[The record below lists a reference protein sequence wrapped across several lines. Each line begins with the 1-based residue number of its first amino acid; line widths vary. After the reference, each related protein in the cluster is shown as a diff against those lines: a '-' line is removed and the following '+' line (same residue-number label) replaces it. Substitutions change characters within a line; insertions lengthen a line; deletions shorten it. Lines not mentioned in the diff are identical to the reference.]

1 MSFESYFR
9 ACSYAMIASGVLAL
23 AVSGGVGVWLAV
35 AFVAVLVI
43 SWKLTA
49 PRRQMSERAGMF
61 VVLLA
66 LPAFYLDWSFQRGG
80 ATDAA
85 GQVYAGV
92 SALVHFTLLLSS
104 IKLLQVKSD
113 RDWLFLYLISFFEVL
128 LAAGLSVSPAFLL
141 SLGLYVFTALL
152 AVVCFELRKSSGIVS
167 GSESRL
173 LVAND
178 PSFLRR
184 RRAPRRVKEA
194 RALRR
199 LPLAAAG
206 LFVLIFGLALP
217 IFFITPRAAESALSM
232 PGGAASTGFTGFSDH
247 VTLGDI
253 GRLNE
258 SNQLVMRVRVEGP
271 GHARATGLRWRGV
284 ALDHFDGRHWSQT
297 SDANPTYPAFDGNLF
312 RLATT
317 EDLGRLT
324 TQTFFVEP
332 IDTPV
337 IFAAPRALALQ
348 GAFPYVRR
356 DKDDGLASRSHAF
369 ERITYT
375 AYSDTFEP
383 PAERLRADALPGT
396 RQDDAPNLRRPIE
409 DYLQLPA
416 GLDAR
421 VGGLARTVVV
431 QAGARNAYDA
441 ARAVEAHLNRNA
453 FGGDYRYSLEL
464 RATGTDPVA
473 DFLFNVRAGH
483 CEYFATAMAVM
494 LRTLRI
500 PARVVNGFQPG
511 EYNSA
516 ADAYIVRQA
525 DAHSWVEV
533 YFAEADAWV
542 TFDPTPAD
550 GRPAGT
556 SGTGL
561 TGSLRR
567 YADAMELFWIQ
578 YVVAY
583 DRQGQRALA
592 RTLHSRISS
601 YRFAASESA
610 EGFGAMVAAWLGG
623 SKGGAAGLFA
633 AATSPLVLA
642 PAGLLFVGVGLLWL
656 RRKGFRGF
664 RRGEKGSAAAAA
676 AAVIEF
682 YERMTKALAA
692 RGLSR
697 RADETPLEFAEAV
710 GTPEVLAITKAY
722 NRVRFGA
729 RDLTGA
735 EAAEVERH
743 LNALESD
750 RQLETERQLVRA
762 E

>member
-23 AVSGGVGVWLAV
+23 AVSGGVGAVLAA
-35 AFVAVLVI
+35 AFVSVLVI

-49 PRRQMSERAGMF
+49 TRWQLSERAGMF

-66 LPAFYLDWSFQRGG
+66 LPVFYLDWSFQKDG
-80 ATDAA
+80 AADAA

-128 LAAGLSVSPAFLL
+128 LAAGLSASPSFLL
-141 SLGLYVFTALL
+141 SLGLYIFTALL
-152 AVVCFELRKSSGIVS
+152 AVICFELRKASRAVPQ
-167 GSESRL
+167 SESRL

-178 PSFLRR
+178 PGFLRR
-184 RRAPRRVKEA
+184 RRDGRAVKEA
-194 RALRR
+194 RTFRR
-199 LPLAAAG
+199 LPVAAVC
-206 LFVLIFGLALP
+206 LFTLIFGLALP
-217 IFFITPRAAESALSM
+217 IFFITPRAAESVLSM
-232 PGGAASTGFTGFSDH
+232 PGGAAQTGFVGFSDH

-271 GHARATGLRWRGV
+271 SRARTQGLRWRGV

-297 SDANPTYPAFDGNLF
+297 SDVAQSYTAPDANLF
-312 RLATT
+312 AWGKT

-337 IFAAPRALALQ
+337 IFAAPRAIALQ
-348 GAFPYVRR
+348 GAFPYIRR
-356 DKDDGLASRSHAF
+356 DKDDGLASRPHPL
-369 ERITYT
+369 ERVTYT
-375 AYSDTFEP
+375 VHSDTYEP
-383 PAERLRADALPGT
+383 PPERLRAEGVADTSGDT
-396 RQDDAPNLRRPIE
+396 THLRRPVE
-409 DYLQLPA
+409 EYLQLPA
-416 GLDAR
+416 NLDAR
-421 VGGLARTVVV
+421 VASLARTVVS

-453 FGGDYRYSLEL
+453 YGGVYQYSLEM
-464 RATGTDPVA
+464 RAAGPDPLS

-500 PARVVNGFQPG
+500 PTRVVNGFQQG
-511 EYNSA
+511 EYNST

-533 YFAEADAWV
+533 YFPETDAWV

-561 TGSLRR
+561 AGRLRR
-567 YADAMELFWIQ
+567 YTDALELFWIQ

-583 DRQGQRALA
+583 DRQGQRDLA
-592 RTLHSRISS
+592 RALHSQFNS
-601 YRFAASESA
+601 YRLSASESA
-610 EGFGAMVAAWLGG
+610 DGLSAGFAAWLSGRGG
-623 SKGGAAGLFA
+623 RLAGALGM
-633 AATSPLVLA
+633 ATSPLVLA
-642 PAGLLFVGVGLLWL
+642 PAGFLFVGVGLVWL
-656 RRKGFRGF
+656 RRRGLLNFGRNGKGGRDG
-664 RRGEKGSAAAAA
+664 AA
-676 AAVIEF
+676 AAVVEF
-682 YERMTKALAA
+682 YERMTETLAS
-692 RGLSR
+692 RDLRR
-697 RADETPLEFAEAV
+697 RADETPLEFAETV
-710 GTPEVLAITKAY
+710 GIPEVLAITQAY

-729 RDLTGA
+729 QGLSPVEELHIKEWLKSIEGGA
-735 EAAEVERH
+735 Q
-743 LNALESD
+743 S
-750 RQLETERQLVRA
+750 
-762 E
+762 

>member
-23 AVSGGVGVWLAV
+23 AVSGGVGAVLAA
-35 AFVAVLVI
+35 AFVAVLVV
-43 SWKLTA
+43 SWKITA
-49 PRRQMSERAGMF
+49 TRWQLSERAGMF
-61 VVLLA
+61 VVLAA
-66 LPAFYLDWSFQRGG
+66 LPIFYLDWSLQKNG
-80 ATDAA
+80 AADAA

-128 LAAGLSVSPAFLL
+128 LAAGLSVSPSFLL
-141 SLGLYVFTALL
+141 SLGLYIFTALL
-152 AVVCFELRKSSGIVS
+152 AVICFELRKAGRVVPQ
-167 GSESRL
+167 SESRL

-178 PSFLRR
+178 PVFLRR
-184 RRAPRRVKEA
+184 RRAGRGGKET
-194 RALRR
+194 RTLHR
-199 LPLAAAG
+199 LPVAAAC
-206 LFVLIFGLALP
+206 LFALIFGLALP
-217 IFFITPRAAESALSM
+217 IFFITPRAAESVLSM
-232 PGGAASTGFTGFSDH
+232 PGGTAQTGFVGFSDH

-271 GHARATGLRWRGV
+271 SQARAQGLRWRGI

-297 SDANPTYPAFDGNLF
+297 SDTAQSYTAPDANLF
-312 RLATT
+312 AWGKT

-337 IFAAPRALALQ
+337 IFAAPRAIALQ
-348 GAFPYVRR
+348 GAFPYIRR
-356 DKDDGLASRSHAF
+356 DKDDGLASRPHPL

-375 AYSDTFEP
+375 VHSDTYEP
-383 PAERLRADALPGT
+383 LPERLRAEVLADTSGDTAH
-396 RQDDAPNLRRPIE
+396 LRRPIE
-409 DYLQLPA
+409 AYLQLPSK
-416 GLDAR
+416 LDPR
-421 VGGLARTVVV
+421 VASLTRAVVS

-441 ARAVEAHLNRNA
+441 ARAIEAHLNRKA
-453 FGGDYRYSLEL
+453 YGGVYEYSLEM
-464 RATGTDPVA
+464 RAAGPDPLS

-500 PARVVNGFQPG
+500 PARVVNGFQQG
-511 EYNSA
+511 EYNSMA
-516 ADAYIVRQA
+516 GAYVVRQA

-533 YFAEADAWV
+533 YFPGADAWV

-561 TGSLRR
+561 MGSLRR
-567 YADAMELFWIQ
+567 YTDALELFWIQ

-583 DRQGQRALA
+583 DRQGQRDLA
-592 RTLHSRISS
+592 RTLHSQFNS
-601 YRFAASESA
+601 YRLSASESA
-610 EGFGAMVAAWLGG
+610 DGLSAGFAAWLSGRGG
-623 SKGGAAGLFA
+623 RLAGALGL
-633 AATSPLVLA
+633 ATSPLVLA
-642 PAGLLFVGVGLLWL
+642 PAGFLFVGIGLLWL
-656 RRKGFRGF
+656 RRRGLLKLG
-664 RRGEKGSAAAAA
+664 RNRKRGRDEAA
-676 AAVIEF
+676 AAVVQF
-682 YERMTKALAA
+682 YERMTLALAS
-692 RGLSR
+692 RDLRR
-697 RADETPLEFAEAV
+697 RADETPLEFAETV
-710 GTPEVLAITKAY
+710 GTPEVLAITRAY

-729 RDLTGA
+729 QDLNGD

-743 LNALESD
+743 LVTLEGK
-750 RQLETERQLVRA
+750 QQLVRA